1 MDESHIPLCVRVST
15 WTGVGIEQANLERG
29 GCSSRKSDAFPNV
42 NLCDILAVIR
52 NQVLDTTHKHIPA
65 KTIVMPNA
73 VSFVINFPSA
83 NHSPSTVKRKASEFV
98 IGTVNESSV

>member
-1 MDESHIPLCVRVST
+1 ME
-15 WTGVGIEQANLERG
+15 
-29 GCSSRKSDAFPNV
+29 
-42 NLCDILAVIR
+42 

-98 IGTVNESSV
+98 IGTVNDSSVGKGISAAVQELQSRGRARFSRRALENA